1 MKRFNLLF
9 VIVFILLVC
18 FFSQTWAWGS
28 ENGKGAAGPASLLFN
43 FINLAIL
50 IYLIYHFG
58 ANPIKEFFKKRRESI
73 AQPIEEAQKI
83 KADAKSKHREY
94 SERLSSINERIDK
107 LFADMREEGERGK
120 KIVIE
125 GAAQFSEKIKEQ
137 AKLAAEQEA
146 KKVME
151 KVKSD
156 VADLITK
163 AAEETLKKDMT
174 EKDQE
179 RLIKGFLER
188 LELN

>member
-1 MKRFNLLF
+1 
-9 VIVFILLVC
+9 
-18 FFSQTWAWGS
+18 
-28 ENGKGAAGPASLLFN
+28 
-43 FINLAIL
+43 
-50 IYLIYHFG
+50 
-58 ANPIKEFFKKRRESI
+58 
-73 AQPIEEAQKI
+73 
-83 KADAKSKHREY
+83 
-94 SERLSSINERIDK
+94 
-107 LFADMREEGERGK
+107 MREEGERGK

-163 AAEETLKKDMT
+163 AAKETLKKDMT